1 MGSTDDRRISGEA
14 AKSCFAGDP
23 VAQSRNKLSVIS
35 EDFFSKSIIRGTTSN
50 QVVSDRPANRRST
63 KVEENN
69 DILLTKEELRQRLN
83 LPSTRGVD
91 ELTRRRKIPVIRLG
105 HRTVRFSWPAVEAAL
120 KKLTTKEI

>member
-1 MGSTDDRRISGEA
+1 
-14 AKSCFAGDP
+14 
-23 VAQSRNKLSVIS
+23 VIS